1 MTTKALHEI
10 FTAKAGIS
18 SMDRHS
24 ISDMAAHFNALRE
37 YASDCNVIHELGV
50 REIGSSWAFLK
61 GLSEKGNAMVTI
73 AEDRRRLEMSPITAL
88 VSIDH
93 VHPDKFAGEGTLAEF
108 QKHAAENNV
117 HHEFIESSSLDV
129 HIDLEKGEATIES
142 KDGSKETIKIGE
154 GMSKAEQD
162 KLNDEIKNSL
172 IQSAKAAE
180 SSSAG
185 NIPAGLE
192 RLITDITA
200 PKLDWR
206 QMLRTSIKS
215 QIKNNYTWTRPSRKM
230 YSTNA
235 VLPGLDVDNELD
247 VHISIDTSGSID
259 QEMLRDFLGE
269 VNGIKDEFDDY
280 KIRVWCFDTE
290 VHADETFETWDG
302 KELEDYAPAGYDLH
316 HQCSW

>member
-61 GLSEKGNAMVTI
+61 GLAKKGNAMVTI

-108 QKHAAENNV
+108 QKHAIENNV

-129 HIDLEKGEATIES
+129 NIENSHCIFFDTDHTYKQLSQELHLHGNKSKKYLLFHDTLGCAREIVPAINEFLEEYPEWIVF
-142 KDGSKETIKIGE
+142 DH
-154 GMSKAEQD
+154 
-162 KLNDEIKNSL
+162 SL
-172 IQSAKAAE
+172 
-180 SSSAG
+180 
-185 NIPAGLE
+185 
-192 RLITDITA
+192 
-200 PKLDWR
+200 
-206 QMLRTSIKS
+206 KS
-215 QIKNNYTWTRPSRKM
+215 QGMTSLARMSVEQYNVMKEHQAKSREGENFKPQ
-230 YSTNA
+230 YEDKTN
-235 VLPGLDVDNELD
+235 D
-247 VHISIDTSGSID
+247 
-259 QEMLRDFLGE
+259 
-269 VNGIKDEFDDY
+269 
-280 KIRVWCFDTE
+280 
-290 VHADETFETWDG
+290 
-302 KELEDYAPAGYDLH
+302 
-316 HQCSW
+316 